1 LEPLYDALAVT
12 TNPMPL
18 KAALEMTGVIPSGTM
33 RLPMVEL
40 DDAQRGVVRTALES
54 VGLTVTAS

>member
-1 LEPLYDALAVT
+1 
-12 TNPMPL
+12 
-18 KAALEMTGVIPSGTM
+18 MTGTISSGTM

-40 DDAQRGVVRTALES
+40 DGPQREVVKAALEG

>member
-1 LEPLYDALAVT
+1 MA
-12 TNPMPL
+12 
-18 KAALEMTGVIPSGTM
+18 MTGAIPSGTM

-40 DDAQRGVVRTALES
+40 DDAQRDVVRTALES